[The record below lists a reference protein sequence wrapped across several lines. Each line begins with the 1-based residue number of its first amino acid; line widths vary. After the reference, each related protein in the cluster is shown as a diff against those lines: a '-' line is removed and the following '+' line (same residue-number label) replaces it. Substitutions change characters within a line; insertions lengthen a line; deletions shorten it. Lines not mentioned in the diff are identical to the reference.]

1 MPSPALD
8 ALRPIPGALWQETRA
23 LVTDPGTWREP
34 LKAVLAV
41 LLATAVSCAFH
52 LEDNAWAALSGFLVM
67 RTSFGESAPRGGQ
80 RMLGT
85 VAGAALGFGLARFTS
100 ASVPLLMAMLAIISF
115 VCVYQSTVS
124 VASYAWVLFGV
135 TAAMVMTA
143 AFASPA
149 DTIDFASTRIAEVGI
164 GTLCGIVVSGLFELF
179 RQAGAP
185 LPLPSPSPASRL
197 TLRRLLDDDWRRDH
211 AAILAHASRAAIAV
225 GLLPLVWRAF
235 SITDIEPTAVTSFIV
250 MIIPATVREQ
260 ERVAAIYQR
269 AVHRILGCIMGGVL
283 ALLLLPLAGE
293 NLLLYGL
300 ALAVGVG
307 IGVHIQG
314 GRSGISYVGTQFCF
328 AFLVTLV
335 QGPGPATSIAP
346 GFQRLVG
353 IAIGCFMLGA
363 VVLAW
368 PPPPPVRTQPAA

>member
-1 MPSPALD
+1 MSSPALD
-8 ALRPIPGALWQETRA
+8 ALRPIPSALWQETRA
-23 LVTDPGTWREP
+23 LAADLSTWREP
-34 LKAVLAV
+34 VKAVLAV

-85 VAGAALGFGLARFTS
+85 LAGAALGFGLARYTS
-100 ASVPLLMAMLAIISF
+100 ASVPLLMVTFVVVTF

-179 RQAGAP
+179 RQPSAP
-185 LPLPSPSPASRL
+185 PPQPLPSPGSRL
-197 TLRRLLDDDWRRDH
+197 TLRRLLDENWRRDH

-225 GLLPLVWRAF
+225 GSLPLVWRAF
-235 SITDIEPTAVTSFIV
+235 SITDISATAVTSFIV
-250 MIIPATVREQ
+250 MIMPATVVEQ
-260 ERVAAIYQR
+260 EGIAAIYQR
-269 AVHRILGCIMGGVL
+269 AVYRVLGCVMGGLL
-283 ALLLLPLAGE
+283 ALLLLPLAGDS
-293 NLLLYGL
+293 LPLYGL
-300 ALAVGVG
+300 TLALGVG

-314 GRSGISYVGTQFCF
+314 GRSGLSYVGTQFCF
-328 AFLVTLV
+328 AFIVTLV
-335 QGPGPATSIAP
+335 QGPGPATSITP

-353 IAIGCFMLGA
+353 IAIGCLVLGA

-368 PPPPPVRTQPAA
+368 PPPVRSQPAA

>member
-1 MPSPALD
+1 MSSPALD
-8 ALRPIPGALWQETRA
+8 ALRPIPSALWQETRA
-23 LVTDPGTWREP
+23 LAADLSTWREP
-34 LKAVLAV
+34 VKAVLAV

-85 VAGAALGFGLARFTS
+85 LAGAALGFGFARYTS
-100 ASVPLLMAMLAIISF
+100 ASVPLLMVTFVVVTF

-179 RQAGAP
+179 RQPSAP
-185 LPLPSPSPASRL
+185 PPQPLPSPGSRL
-197 TLRRLLDDDWRRDH
+197 TLRRLLDENWRRDH

-225 GLLPLVWRAF
+225 GSLPLVWRAF
-235 SITDIEPTAVTSFIV
+235 SITDISATAVTSFIV
-250 MIIPATVREQ
+250 MIMPATVVEQ
-260 ERVAAIYQR
+260 EGIAAIYQR
-269 AVHRILGCIMGGVL
+269 AVYRVLGCVTGGLL
-283 ALLLLPLAGE
+283 ALLLLPLAGDS
-293 NLLLYGL
+293 LPLYGL
-300 ALAVGVG
+300 TLALGVG

-314 GRSGISYVGTQFCF
+314 GRSGLSYVGTQFCF
-328 AFLVTLV
+328 AFIVTLV
-335 QGPGPATSIAP
+335 QGPGPATSITP

-353 IAIGCFMLGA
+353 IAIGCLVLGA
-363 VVLAW
+363 VVVVW
-368 PPPPPVRTQPAA
+368 PPPPVRTRRAA

>member
-1 MPSPALD
+1 MSSPALD

-23 LVTDPGTWREP
+23 LAADLGTWREP

-67 RTSFGESAPRGGQ
+67 RTSFGESAPCGAQ

-85 VAGAALGFGLARFTS
+85 LAGAALGFGLARFTS
-100 ASVPLLMAMLAIISF
+100 ASVPLLMVTFAVVSF
-115 VCVYQSTVS
+115 ICVYQSTVS

-149 DTIDFASTRIAEVGI
+149 GTINFASTRIAEVGI

-179 RQAGAP
+179 RQPGAP
-185 LPLPSPSPASRL
+185 PPQPAPSPGNRL
-197 TLRRLLDDDWRRDH
+197 TLRRLLDDGWRRDH

-225 GLLPLVWRAF
+225 GSLPLVWRAF
-235 SITDIEPTAVTSFIV
+235 SITDIVPTAVTSLIV
-250 MIIPATVREQ
+250 MIMPATVLEQ
-260 ERVAAIYQR
+260 EGIAAIYQR
-269 AVHRILGCIMGGVL
+269 AVHRVIGCVMGGLL
-283 ALLLLPLAGE
+283 ALLLLPLAGDS
-293 NLLLYGL
+293 LPLYGL
-300 ALAVGVG
+300 TLALGVG

-314 GRSGISYVGTQFCF
+314 GRAGISYIGTQFCF
-328 AFLVTLV
+328 AFIVTLV
-335 QGPGPATSIAP
+335 QGPGPATSITP

-353 IAIGCFMLGA
+353 IAIGCLMLGA
-363 VVLAW
+363 VVLVW
-368 PPPPPVRTQPAA
+368 PPPPVRSQPAA

>member
-1 MPSPALD
+1 MSSPALD
-8 ALRPIPGALWQETRA
+8 ALRPIPSALWQETRA
-23 LVTDPGTWREP
+23 LAADLSTWREP
-34 LKAVLAV
+34 VKAVLAV

-85 VAGAALGFGLARFTS
+85 LAGAALGFGFARYTS
-100 ASVPLLMAMLAIISF
+100 ASVPLLMVTFVVVTF

-179 RQAGAP
+179 RQPSAP
-185 LPLPSPSPASRL
+185 PPQPLPSPGSRL
-197 TLRRLLDDDWRRDH
+197 TLRRLLDENWRRDH

-225 GLLPLVWRAF
+225 GSLPLVWRAF
-235 SITDIEPTAVTSFIV
+235 SITDISATAVTSFIV
-250 MIIPATVREQ
+250 MIMPATVVEQ
-260 ERVAAIYQR
+260 EGIAAIYQR
-269 AVHRILGCIMGGVL
+269 AVYRVLGCVTGGLL
-283 ALLLLPLAGE
+283 ALLLLPLAGDS
-293 NLLLYGL
+293 LPLYGL
-300 ALAVGVG
+300 TLALGVG

-314 GRSGISYVGTQFCF
+314 GRSGLSNVGTQFCF
-328 AFLVTLV
+328 AFIVTLV
-335 QGPGPATSIAP
+335 QGPGPATSITP

-353 IAIGCFMLGA
+353 IAIGCLVLGA
-363 VVLAW
+363 VVVVW
-368 PPPPPVRTQPAA
+368 PPPPVRTRRAA

>member
-1 MPSPALD
+1 MSSPALD
-8 ALRPIPGALWQETRA
+8 ALRPIPSALWQETRA
-23 LVTDPGTWREP
+23 LAADLSTWREP
-34 LKAVLAV
+34 VKAVLAV

-85 VAGAALGFGLARFTS
+85 LAGAALGFGFARYTS
-100 ASVPLLMAMLAIISF
+100 ASVPLLMVTFVVVTF
-115 VCVYQSTVS
+115 VCVYQSTVT

-179 RQAGAP
+179 RQPSAP
-185 LPLPSPSPASRL
+185 PPQPLPSPGSRL
-197 TLRRLLDDDWRRDH
+197 TLRRLLDENWRRDH

-225 GLLPLVWRAF
+225 GSLPLVWRAF
-235 SITDIEPTAVTSFIV
+235 SITDISATAVTSFIV
-250 MIIPATVREQ
+250 MIMPATVVEQ
-260 ERVAAIYQR
+260 EGIAAIYQR
-269 AVHRILGCIMGGVL
+269 AVYRVLGCVMGGLL
-283 ALLLLPLAGE
+283 ALLLLPLAGDS
-293 NLLLYGL
+293 LPLYGL
-300 ALAVGVG
+300 TLALGVG

-314 GRSGISYVGTQFCF
+314 GRSGLSYVGTQFCF
-328 AFLVTLV
+328 AFIVTLV
-335 QGPGPATSIAP
+335 QGPGPATSITP

-353 IAIGCFMLGA
+353 IAIGCLVLGA
-363 VVLAW
+363 VVVVW
-368 PPPPPVRTQPAA
+368 PPPPVRTRRAA

>member
-1 MPSPALD
+1 MSSPALD
-8 ALRPIPGALWQETRA
+8 ALRPIPSALWQETRA
-23 LVTDPGTWREP
+23 LAADLSTWREP
-34 LKAVLAV
+34 VKAVLAV

-85 VAGAALGFGLARFTS
+85 LAGAALGFGFARYTS
-100 ASVPLLMAMLAIISF
+100 ASVPLLMVTFVVVTF

-179 RQAGAP
+179 RQPSAP
-185 LPLPSPSPASRL
+185 PPQPLPSPGSRL
-197 TLRRLLDDDWRRDH
+197 TLRRLLDENWRRDH

-225 GLLPLVWRAF
+225 GSLPLVWRAF
-235 SITDIEPTAVTSFIV
+235 SITDISATAVTSFIV
-250 MIIPATVREQ
+250 MIMPATVVEQ
-260 ERVAAIYQR
+260 EGIAAIYQR
-269 AVHRILGCIMGGVL
+269 AVYRVLGCVMGGLL
-283 ALLLLPLAGE
+283 ALLLLPLAGDS
-293 NLLLYGL
+293 LPLYGL
-300 ALAVGVG
+300 TLALGVG

-314 GRSGISYVGTQFCF
+314 GRSGLSYVGTQFCF
-328 AFLVTLV
+328 AFIVTLV
-335 QGPGPATSIAP
+335 QGPGPATSITP

-353 IAIGCFMLGA
+353 IAIGCLVLGA
-363 VVLAW
+363 VVVVW
-368 PPPPPVRTQPAA
+368 PPPPVRTRRAA

>member
-1 MPSPALD
+1 MPSPVLD
-8 ALRPIPGALWQETRA
+8 ALRPIPAALWQETRA
-23 LVTDPGTWREP
+23 LATDFSSWREP

-41 LLATAVSCAFH
+41 LLATTVSSAFH

-67 RTSFGESAPRGGQ
+67 RTSFAESAPRGGQ
-80 RMLGT
+80 RILGT

-100 ASVPLLMAMLAIISF
+100 ASVPLLMVTFAVVSW

-149 DTIDFASTRIAEVGI
+149 DATDFAGTRIAEVGI
-164 GTLCGIVVSGLFELF
+164 GTLCGIVVSGFFELF
-179 RQAGAP
+179 RQPG
-185 LPLPSPSPASRL
+185 LPPPQPPPSPESRL
-197 TLRRLLDDDWRRDH
+197 TLRRLLDDDWRRDR
-211 AAILAHASRAAIAV
+211 AGALAHASRAAIAV

-235 SITDIEPTAVTSFIV
+235 SITDIAPTAVTSFIV
-250 MIIPATVREQ
+250 MIVPTTVLEH
-260 ERVAAIYQR
+260 EGVGAIYQR
-269 AVHRILGCIMGGVL
+269 VVHRLLGCAIGGLV
-283 ALLLLPLAGE
+283 ALLLLPLVGDS
-293 NLLLYGL
+293 LPLYGL
-300 ALAVGVG
+300 ALAVGVA

-328 AFLVTLV
+328 AFIVTFV
-335 QGPGPATSIAP
+335 QGPGPASSITP
-346 GFQRLVG
+346 GFQRLAG
-353 IAIGCFMLGA
+353 IAIGCLMLGA

-368 PPPPPVRTQPAA
+368 PPPPVRSQPAA

>member
-1 MPSPALD
+1 VSSPALD
-8 ALRPIPGALWQETRA
+8 ALRPIPSALWQETRA
-23 LVTDPGTWREP
+23 LATDLGTWREP
-34 LKAVLAV
+34 LKAVLAA

-80 RMLGT
+80 RVLGT
-85 VAGAALGFGLARFTS
+85 LAGAALGFGLARFTS
-100 ASVPLLMAMLAIISF
+100 SSVPLLMVTFAVVTF

-179 RQAGAP
+179 RQPGAP
-185 LPLPSPSPASRL
+185 PPQPSTSPGSRL

-225 GLLPLVWRAF
+225 GSLPLVWRAF
-235 SITDIEPTAVTSFIV
+235 SITDISATAVTSFIV
-250 MIIPATVREQ
+250 MIMPATVVKQ
-260 ERVAAIYQR
+260 EGITAIYQR
-269 AVHRILGCIMGGVL
+269 AVHRVVGCVMGGLL
-283 ALLLLPLAGE
+283 ALLLLPLAGDS
-293 NLLLYGL
+293 LPLYGL
-300 ALAVGVG
+300 TLALGVG

-314 GRSGISYVGTQFCF
+314 GRAGISYIGTQFCF
-328 AFLVTLV
+328 AFIVTLV
-335 QGPGPATSIAP
+335 QGPGPATSITP

-353 IAIGCFMLGA
+353 IAIGCLMLGA
-363 VVLAW
+363 VVLVW
-368 PPPPPVRTQPAA
+368 PPPPVRSQPAA

>member
-1 MPSPALD
+1 MSSPALD
-8 ALRPIPGALWQETRA
+8 ALRPIPSALWQETRA
-23 LVTDPGTWREP
+23 LAADLSTWREP
-34 LKAVLAV
+34 VKAVLAV

-85 VAGAALGFGLARFTS
+85 LAGAALGFGLARYTS
-100 ASVPLLMAMLAIISF
+100 ASVPLLMVTFVVVTF

-179 RQAGAP
+179 RQPSAP
-185 LPLPSPSPASRL
+185 PPQPLPSPGSRL
-197 TLRRLLDDDWRRDH
+197 TLRRLLDENWRRDH

-225 GLLPLVWRAF
+225 GSLPLVWRAF
-235 SITDIEPTAVTSFIV
+235 SITDISATAVTSFIV
-250 MIIPATVREQ
+250 MIMPATVVEQ
-260 ERVAAIYQR
+260 EGIAAIYQR
-269 AVHRILGCIMGGVL
+269 AVYRVLGCVMGGLL
-283 ALLLLPLAGE
+283 ALLLLPLAGDS
-293 NLLLYGL
+293 LPLYGL
-300 ALAVGVG
+300 TLALGVG

-314 GRSGISYVGTQFCF
+314 GRSGLSYVGTQFCF
-328 AFLVTLV
+328 AFIVTLV
-335 QGPGPATSIAP
+335 QGPGPATSITP

-353 IAIGCFMLGA
+353 IAIGCLVLGA
-363 VVLAW
+363 VVVVW
-368 PPPPPVRTQPAA
+368 PPPPVRTRRAA

>member
-1 MPSPALD
+1 MSSPALD
-8 ALRPIPGALWQETRA
+8 ALRPIPSALWQETRA
-23 LVTDPGTWREP
+23 LAADLSTWREP
-34 LKAVLAV
+34 VKAVLAV

-85 VAGAALGFGLARFTS
+85 LAGAALGFGFARYTS
-100 ASVPLLMAMLAIISF
+100 ASVPLLMVTFVVVTF

-164 GTLCGIVVSGLFELF
+164 GTLCSIVVSGLFELF
-179 RQAGAP
+179 RQPSAP
-185 LPLPSPSPASRL
+185 PPQPLPSPGSRL
-197 TLRRLLDDDWRRDH
+197 TLRRLLDENWRRDH

-225 GLLPLVWRAF
+225 GSLPLVWRAF
-235 SITDIEPTAVTSFIV
+235 SITDISATAVTSFIV
-250 MIIPATVREQ
+250 MIMPATVVEQ
-260 ERVAAIYQR
+260 EGIAAIYQR
-269 AVHRILGCIMGGVL
+269 AVYRVLGCVTGGLL
-283 ALLLLPLAGE
+283 ALLLLPLAGDS
-293 NLLLYGL
+293 LPLYGL
-300 ALAVGVG
+300 TLALGVG

-314 GRSGISYVGTQFCF
+314 GRSGLSNVGTQFCF
-328 AFLVTLV
+328 AFIVTLV
-335 QGPGPATSIAP
+335 QGPGPATSITP

-353 IAIGCFMLGA
+353 IAIGCLVLGA
-363 VVLAW
+363 VVVVW
-368 PPPPPVRTQPAA
+368 PPPPVRTRRAA

>member
-1 MPSPALD
+1 MSSPALD

-23 LVTDPGTWREP
+23 LVTDLGTWREP

-67 RTSFGESAPRGGQ
+67 RTSFGESAPRGAQ

-85 VAGAALGFGLARFTS
+85 LAGAALGFGLARFTS
-100 ASVPLLMAMLAIISF
+100 ASVPLLMVTFAVITF

-179 RQAGAP
+179 RQPGAP
-185 LPLPSPSPASRL
+185 PPQPSTSPDSRL

-225 GLLPLVWRAF
+225 GSLPLVWRAF
-235 SITDIEPTAVTSFIV
+235 SITDISATAVTSFIV
-250 MIIPATVREQ
+250 MIMPATVVKQ
-260 ERVAAIYQR
+260 EGITAIYQR
-269 AVHRILGCIMGGVL
+269 AVHRVIGCVMGGLL
-283 ALLLLPLAGE
+283 ALLLLPLAGDS
-293 NLLLYGL
+293 LPLYGL
-300 ALAVGVG
+300 TLALGVGV
-307 IGVHIQG
+307 GVHIQG
-314 GRSGISYVGTQFCF
+314 GRAGISYIGTQFCF
-328 AFLVTLV
+328 AFIVTLV
-335 QGPGPATSIAP
+335 QGPGPATSITP

-353 IAIGCFMLGA
+353 IAIGCLMLGA
-363 VVLAW
+363 VVLVW
-368 PPPPPVRTQPAA
+368 PPPPVRSQPAT

>member
-1 MPSPALD
+1 MSSPALD
-8 ALRPIPGALWQETRA
+8 ALRPIPSALWQETRA
-23 LVTDPGTWREP
+23 LAADLSTWREP
-34 LKAVLAV
+34 VKAVLAV

-85 VAGAALGFGLARFTS
+85 LAGAALGFGFARYTS
-100 ASVPLLMAMLAIISF
+100 ASVPLLMVTFVVVTF

-179 RQAGAP
+179 RQPSAP
-185 LPLPSPSPASRL
+185 PPQPLPSPGSRL
-197 TLRRLLDDDWRRDH
+197 TLRRLLDENWRRDH

-225 GLLPLVWRAF
+225 GSLPLVWRAF
-235 SITDIEPTAVTSFIV
+235 SITDISATAVTSFIV
-250 MIIPATVREQ
+250 MIMPATVVEQ
-260 ERVAAIYQR
+260 EGIAAIYQR
-269 AVHRILGCIMGGVL
+269 AVYRVLGCVTGGLL
-283 ALLLLPLAGE
+283 ALLLLPLAGDS
-293 NLLLYGL
+293 LPLYGL
-300 ALAVGVG
+300 TLALGVG

-314 GRSGISYVGTQFCF
+314 GRSGLSYVGTQFCF
-328 AFLVTLV
+328 AFIVTLV
-335 QGPGPATSIAP
+335 QGPGPATSITP

-353 IAIGCFMLGA
+353 IGCLVLGA
-363 VVLAW
+363 VVVVW
-368 PPPPPVRTQPAA
+368 PPPPVRTRRAA